1 MAVRSP
7 FRLAATILAVVLP
20 SGLLRA
26 LPSPSVTEIL
36 EAASDYLSQYAQ
48 GLGAIAAD
56 EDYVQY
62 ETSLGKTNTPRR
74 LSNQVVWLGI
84 GDSVED
90 FRDVLAIDTKA
101 VRPGDDRLLGLFK
114 APTSASLSAAR
125 EMTDAAV
132 RHYIQTN
139 LHVLDEPMLALE
151 FLRASN
157 QPRSAFTL
165 DGVKPVN
172 GAQVAVLKFIEKHT
186 PRIVPTPGDT
196 AAVGRFWIDAA
207 SGAVRQTELTF
218 TARSFTFRATVKYAS
233 DAGTERWLPVEMT
246 QDCRV
251 SGPGSSA
258 INHMGANGGYDAHQE
273 LSARATYSHY
283 RQVPVDLAKLR

>member
-1 MAVRSP
+1 MAVRSL
-7 FRLAATILAVVLP
+7 FLLAATIPAVVLS
-20 SGLLRA
+20 SGSVRA
-26 LPSPSVTEIL
+26 APSPSVAEIL
-36 EAASDYLSQYAQ
+36 KAASAYLAQYAQ

-74 LSNQVVWLGI
+74 LSTQVVWLGI

-90 FRDVLAIDTKA
+90 FRDVIAIDTKA
-101 VRPGDDRLLGLFK
+101 LRPGDDRLLGLFK
-114 APTSASLSAAR
+114 APTSASRSAAR

-157 QPRSAFTL
+157 QSRSTFTL

-172 GAQVAVLKFIEKHT
+172 GAQVAVLKFIETDT
-186 PRIVPTPGDT
+186 PRVVPTPGDT
-196 AAVGRFWIDAA
+196 AAAGRFWIDAA

-218 TARSFTFRATVKYAS
+218 TARSFNFRATVKYAS
-233 DAGTERWLPVEMT
+233 DAGTQRWLPVEMT

-273 LSARATYSHY
+273 LSARATYSSY
-283 RQVPVDLAKLR
+283 RHVPVDLAKLQ